1 MTTSDVLDNNR
12 VRIHSNDFTFL
23 CWNVEGVISKLNYPE
38 FVSYVVRF
46 PFVCLTESFIE
57 YAPDNVFPNFDL
69 YIAPAKRLSNK
80 GRRSGGVLCLV
91 RKEFRL
97 FFEHIPCRY
106 DNILIFKIK
115 KSLLATSN
123 DILLCCIYIPPVDSP
138 YYNTVEEPD
147 GITILETCMIEVC
160 TQYTN
165 CNILLCGDFNSRTGK
180 YNTAISWDVHDVR
193 SEAVVETRNSQDINL
208 NEYGRSLLS
217 LCGSFEMSIL
227 NGCENGTYSGEF
239 TFLSPNGRS
248 VIDYFIVSK
257 NISHFCSNLKI
268 TNSVLSSHLA
278 LEMTIG
284 CSITRTQREQGDL
297 QQRRLIWN
305 ESLTEQY
312 KENLQEALESTLTTL
327 KQENAAVE
335 LDIDDVV
342 SKITKGLLNS
352 GTCMEKSFLRRKS
365 IKKLPWFDGE
375 CYDSRRKVRRLLRV
389 FKRSMLKEDR
399 DEYFANKKAYKLLV
413 KTKIA
418 NYQKTISTA
427 LCSYVN
433 YPEMFWSQ
441 IRRLNFK
448 YFATPNISKEDWYN
462 YFKRNFQGTEPH
474 DESMTEK
481 RESDLYEVEENELN
495 SEITEEEIKSAID
508 QLKLRKSPG
517 SDQILAE
524 MLKASAGFL
533 VPYLCILFNLIFDS
547 GTFPNVWQESII
559 VPIYKKG
566 AHDDP
571 SNYRGISLT
580 STLSKVF
587 LHVLHCRLQERT
599 EEYGLIGEEQAGFRR
614 GYSTVDNIFT
624 LHGIVERYLGRKK
637 KMYVA
642 FIDFCKAFDS
652 VNRKVMFA
660 ILRRNGINGKMLC
673 ILQSM
678 YRSARSCVRCPFGYT
693 DYFECTSGLKQ
704 GCKCSP
710 ILFSYVVG
718 EIAKEVARKGKHGI
732 QLLPDIATVYLL
744 LFADDVVLL
753 SDTPVGLQNQLDN
766 LKSSSESMGLNINMS
781 KSKVMVFRLGGHL
794 AAHERWHLGG
804 EKLEVVNEYNY
815 LGYKLST
822 KLSSSVALASLSMK
836 GKTAVVQAMRP
847 LKRLKCLSPNVI
859 FQVFDVQIQPILLYG
874 AEIWGASKCEEIEK
888 IHLYMLK
895 SFLNVPSRTPN
906 LMIYGDTGRY
916 PLYVQAILRCVKYWL
931 RILGMDSKRYPKKV
945 YEMMIHTNNSNDCWA
960 KRIKNIL
967 CDYYFEDVWREQR
980 VPCENAFLKELKH
993 RLVCRYAECWS
1004 TALYTSRR
1012 YSFFR
1017 MFKYIHGFEQYL
1029 LDLDKPVFRNLYVQ
1043 FRLGVSEICM
1053 HRYRYSETTT
1063 YLCPSC
1069 NESDEDEV
1077 HFLFL
1082 CPAYEDIRMKYLYFC
1097 YELTIQE
1104 GLMLCFTNYERER
1117 CRLVS
1122 SYLFHAFKRRSTVVT
1137 V

>member
-1 MTTSDVLDNNR
+1 VTTSDVLDNNR
-12 VRIHSNDFTFL
+12 VRIPSIDFTFL
-23 CWNVEGVISKLNYPE
+23 CWNVEGVISKLNYPD
-38 FVSYVVRF
+38 FISYVERF

-69 YIAPAKRLSNK
+69 FISPAKKLSNK

-91 RKEFRL
+91 RKELKL
-97 FFEHIPCRY
+97 FFEPIPCRY

-115 KSLLATSN
+115 KSLLATSSDN
-123 DILLCCIYIPPVDSP
+123 LLFCVYIPPVDSP
-138 YYNTVEEPD
+138 YYNIVEEAD
-147 GITILETCMIEVC
+147 GITILETCMNEVC
-160 TQYTN
+160 TQYAN

-180 YNTAISWDVHDVR
+180 YNTATSWDVHDVR
-193 SEAVVETRNSQDINL
+193 SEAIAETRNSQDNSL

-227 NGCENGTYSGEF
+227 NGCENGPYSGEF

-248 VIDYFIVSK
+248 VIDYFIVSR
-257 NISHFCSNLKI
+257 NMSHFCTSLRT
-268 TNSVLSSHLA
+268 TNSILSSHLA

-284 CSITRTQREQGDL
+284 CSIMRTQEEQGNL
-297 QQRRLIWN
+297 RQRKLVWN

-312 KENLQEALESTLTTL
+312 KENLQEALESTLSTL

-342 SKITKGLLNS
+342 TKLTKCLINS
-352 GTCMEKSFLRRKS
+352 GTFMEKSVLCRKS

-375 CYDSRRKVRRLLRV
+375 CYDSRRNVRRLLRV
-389 FKRSMLKEDR
+389 FKKSMLKEDR
-399 DEYFANKKAYKLLV
+399 DEYFAHRKAYKLLV
-413 KTKIA
+413 KTKKA

-427 LCSYVN
+427 LCSYVG
-433 YPEMFWSQ
+433 YPQMFWSQ

-448 YFATPNISKEDWYN
+448 YSTTPNISKENWFN
-462 YFKRNFQGTEPH
+462 YFKRNFQGTEPV
-474 DESMTEK
+474 DKPMTEE
-481 RESDLYEVEENELN
+481 RETDLYEVEEDELN
-495 SEITEEEIKSAID
+495 SEITEEEIKSAIN

-517 SDQILAE
+517 SDQVLAE

-533 VPYLCILFNLIFDS
+533 MPYLCNLFNAIFDS
-547 GTFPNVWQESII
+547 GYFPNVWQDSII
-559 VPIYKKG
+559 VPLHKKG
-566 AHDDP
+566 DYDDP
-571 SNYRGISLT
+571 NNYRGISLT

-587 LHVLHCRLQERT
+587 LHVLNCRLQGWT
-599 EEYGLIGEEQAGFRR
+599 EENGLTGEEQAGFRR
-614 GYSTVDNIFT
+614 GYSTIDNIFI
-624 LHGIVERYLGRKK
+624 LHGIVERYLGRKR

-652 VNRKVMFA
+652 VNRKLMFA

-678 YRSARSCVRCPFGYT
+678 YHSVRSCVKCPCGYT

-718 EIAKEVARKGKHGI
+718 EIAKEVAGKGKHGI

-895 SFLNVPSRTPN
+895 SFLNVPNGTPN

-916 PLYVQAILRCVKYWL
+916 PLYVKAILRCVKYWL
-931 RILGMDSKRYPKKV
+931 RILSMDNKRYPQKV
-945 YEMMIHTNNSNDCWA
+945 YQMMIHTTNSNYSWA
-960 KRIKNIL
+960 KRIKDL
-967 CDYYFEDVWREQR
+967 LYDYDFEDVWREQN
-980 VPCENAFLKELKH
+980 VPSANAFLKELKR
-993 RLVCRYAECWS
+993 RLVYRYVEYWN

-1017 MFKYIHGFEQYL
+1017 MFKYIHGIEQYL
-1029 LDLDKPVFRNLYVQ
+1029 FDLDKPVFRNLYVQ
-1043 FRLGVSEICM
+1043 FRLGVSELCI
-1053 HRYRYSETTT
+1053 HRCRYSETST

-1082 CPAYEDIRMKYLYFC
+1082 CPAYEDLRMKYLYFC
-1097 YELTIQE
+1097 FGLSIQE
-1104 GLMLCFTNYERER
+1104 GLMLCFTNYDRER
-1117 CRLVS
+1117 CRSVS
-1122 SYLFHAFKRRSTVVT
+1122 SYLFHAFKRRSSVVN